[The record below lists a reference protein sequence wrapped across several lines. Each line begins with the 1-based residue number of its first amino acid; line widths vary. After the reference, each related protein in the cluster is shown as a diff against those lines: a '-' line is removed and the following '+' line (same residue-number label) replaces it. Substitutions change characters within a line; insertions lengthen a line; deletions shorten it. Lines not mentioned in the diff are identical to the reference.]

1 MRRLFGAASV
11 LAIALSLPVDASSF
25 PLPKLGRDKAAADTA
40 PAALKP
46 GEWAQARSD
55 VAPDPTIRFG
65 ALPNGMRYAIRKQ
78 TIPQGQA
85 AIRLRIGAGSLME
98 TDAQ

>member
-11 LAIALSLPVDASSF
+11 LAIALSLPVDASSLPF
-25 PLPKLGRDKAAADTA
+25 PKLGRDKTAAAAEAA

-46 GEWAQARSD
+46 GEWAQAKSD

-78 TIPQGQA
+78 SIP
-85 AIRLRIGAGSLME
+85 AGGRRSASAW
-98 TDAQ
+98 TPAR